1 MKNANVITVNP
12 TIFEVLGR
20 KSYPAITDI
29 PERVDVI
36 DIFRKP
42 EDVPPVVS
50 DTLNGKDHIKVIKVR
65 KDISNQ
71 LPNRV
76 TRSYYLINGKQLDKW
91 EK

>member
-1 MKNANVITVNP
+1 MKNANVIQVNP
-12 TIFEVLGR
+12 TISEVLLDMIFF
-20 KSYPAITDI
+20 PVTDI

-76 TRSYYLINGKQLDKW
+76 TRSYYLIKW
-91 EK
+91 ETA

>member
-1 MKNANVITVNP
+1 MKNANVIPVNL
-12 TIFEVLGR
+12 TISQVLGR

-29 PERVDVI
+29 PERVDVV

-42 EDVPPVVS
+42 DVPPVVS
-50 DTLNGKDHIKVIKVR
+50 DTLNGKDHIKVIKVK

-71 LPNRV
+71 ILNRV

>member
-1 MKNANVITVNP
+1 MKNANVIQVNP
-12 TIFEVLGR
+12 TISEVLLDMIFF
-20 KSYPAITDI
+20 PVTDI

-76 TRSYYLINGKQLDKW
+76 TRSYYLINVKQLDKW